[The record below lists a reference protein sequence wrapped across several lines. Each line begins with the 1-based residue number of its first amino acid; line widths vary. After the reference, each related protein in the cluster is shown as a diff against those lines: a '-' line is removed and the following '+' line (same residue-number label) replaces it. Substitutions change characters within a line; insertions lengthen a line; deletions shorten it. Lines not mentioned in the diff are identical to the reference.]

1 MTDYIEAVLEIDR
14 LMKRLKSALLHQQY
28 EEARRATAR
37 IRHIANLLD
46 EQIVK
51 QYPETV
57 A

>member
-14 LMKRLKSALLHQQY
+14 LMKRLKSALLNQQY